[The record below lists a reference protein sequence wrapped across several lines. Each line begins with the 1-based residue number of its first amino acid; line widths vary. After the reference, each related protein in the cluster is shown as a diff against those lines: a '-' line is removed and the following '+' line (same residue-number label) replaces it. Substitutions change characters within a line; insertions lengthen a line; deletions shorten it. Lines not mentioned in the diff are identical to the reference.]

1 MSALSG
7 SRVLIT
13 GGAGL
18 VGSHIADKL
27 IDEGVSEIVIIDNF
41 TRGTERNLEEAGSRG
56 HITLHRGDIRDRAAV
71 SRVMQ
76 GIDYVFHQAAL
87 RITQCAETPRE
98 CVEVLIDGTFNVLEA
113 AVAAK
118 AKKVLFAS
126 SASVY
131 GLADVFPTPETH
143 HLYHNQT
150 LYGGAKVAGEQML
163 RAFHQMYG
171 LDYVAL
177 RYFNIYGPRMDI
189 YGVYTEVMIRWID
202 CIERGESPAIFGDGS
217 QTMDFVYIE
226 DVAVANILAAK
237 SKATDEV
244 FNVASGEETS
254 LLQLLETL
262 LKVTGAELRPVFK
275 PERSVNPVRRRL
287 ASTEKAE
294 RLLGFRSTVGLEEG
308 LRRLVEWKRRNSAEA
323 SAVTQQIAS

>member
-1 MSALSG
+1 MSTLSG
-7 SRVLIT
+7 ARILIT

-27 IDEGVSEIVIIDNF
+27 IDEGIDEIIVIDNF
-41 TRGTERNLEEAGSRG
+41 TRGTQRNLEDACRRG
-56 HITLHRGDIRDRAAV
+56 RVTLYRRDIRDRAAV
-71 SRVMQ
+71 AAAMA

-87 RITQCAETPRE
+87 RITQCAEAPRE

-118 AKKVLFAS
+118 VKKVLFAS

-131 GLADVFPTPETH
+131 GMADVFPTPETH
-143 HLYHNQT
+143 HPYHNQT

-177 RYFNIYGPRMDI
+177 RYFNIYGPRMDVF
-189 YGVYTEVMIRWID
+189 GVYTEVMIRWLE

-217 QTMDFVYIE
+217 QTMDFIYIE
-226 DVAVANILAAK
+226 DVAVANVFAAK
-237 SKATDEV
+237 SQVTDEV

-262 LKVTGAELRPVFK
+262 LTVSGADLRPTFK

-287 ASTEKAE
+287 AATEKAE
-294 RLLGFRSTVGLEEG
+294 RLLGFRAKVGLEEG
-308 LRRLVEWKRRNSAEA
+308 LRRLVEWKRDAHRLLP
-323 SAVTQQIAS
+323 TLG

>member
-1 MSALSG
+1 MSSLSG
-7 SRVLIT
+7 ARVLIT

-27 IDEGVSEIVIIDNF
+27 IDEGVGEIIVIDNF
-41 TRGTERNLEEAGSRG
+41 TRGTERNLEDARRRG
-56 HITLHRGDIRDRAAV
+56 RVTLYRRDIRDRAAIAAA
-71 SRVMQ
+71 MA

-87 RITQCAETPRE
+87 RITQCAEVPRE

-113 AVAAK
+113 SVAAK
-118 AKKVLFAS
+118 VKKVVFAS

-131 GLADVFPTPETH
+131 GMADAFPTLENH
-143 HLYHNQT
+143 HPYHNQT

-189 YGVYTEVMIRWID
+189 YGVYTEVMIRWLEYIK
-202 CIERGESPAIFGDGS
+202 RGEPPVIFGDGS

-237 SKATDEV
+237 STVTDEI

-254 LLQLLETL
+254 LLGLLETL
-262 LKVTGAELRPVFK
+262 LKVTGADLHPVFK

-287 ASTEKAE
+287 ASTEKAQ
-294 RLLGFRSTVGLEEG
+294 RLLGFRARVGLEEG
-308 LRRLVEWKRRNSAEA
+308 LGRLVEWKRGLHDLALIR
-323 SAVTQQIAS
+323 QD